1 MGPMSPLL
9 PMLLAGLGGGALALA
24 LRELARASP
33 QLARSAESAL
43 IALTLAGRLGRD
55 ATSSERRGLGLALA
69 ACFGLVTLLLFGL
82 KPPALLAFLG
92 PAGAERLLSRRRRR
106 YREAVGAG
114 VPALARALSDALA
127 AGGSLRSALIDAAP
141 TLEGACGAELRRVR
155 VDLELGSSPATAL
168 RAFAARIGSKP
179 VAALVSAAVS
189 QQRTG
194 GDLATLLRRQADAE
208 AGRLA
213 AEAAARSAT
222 AQARLSGGIVAGMP
236 LAAALLV
243 ELVSPGF
250 VPGIAADPV
259 AAVLLLAAA
268 ALQLTGYLAIQRLG
282 RPPA

>member
-1 MGPMSPLL
+1 MSALL
-9 PMLLAGLGGGALALA
+9 PILLAGLGGGALALA

-33 QLARSAESAL
+33 ELARSAGSAL
-43 IALTLAGRLGRD
+43 VALRLAGRLGRD
-55 ATSSERRGLGLALA
+55 PTTSERRGLGLVLA
-69 ACFGLVTLLLFGL
+69 ACLGLTALLLFGL
-82 KPPALLAFLG
+82 RPPALLAALG

-114 VPALARALSDALA
+114 VPTLARALADALT

-141 TLEGACGAELRRVR
+141 TLDGACGAELRRVR
-155 VDLELGSSPATAL
+155 VDLELGRSPRAAL
-168 RAFAARIGSKP
+168 DAFATRIGSGP

-194 GDLATLLRRQADAE
+194 GDLATLLRRHADAE
-208 AGRLA
+208 LGRLN

-222 AQARLSGGIVAGMP
+222 AQARLSGGIVAAMP

-250 VPGIAADPV
+250 VAGVVADP
-259 AAVLLLAAA
+259 AAALLLLAAA
-268 ALQLTGYLAIQRLG
+268 VLQLAGYLAVQRLA
-282 RPPA
+282 RPPG